1 MLTNGKPFQPASSP
15 PAQSGELAPPQVAPS
30 ALRVALRRA
39 AHQLV
44 DSHPLVFPDPFAIPI
59 LGAAHARAL
68 ARTPT
73 RPHRTWS
80 FALRAFAVARSRYL
94 QDQLDKERHLQHVVL
109 LGAGLDTT
117 AWRNTQ
123 LHVWELDRAATLTW
137 KQQLATAAS
146 LSVPPRQHYVPLDLA
161 DPGTGLLA
169 SAGLPPNRPTLFALL
184 GVVPYLPPGTL
195 EQMLPLVEAQ
205 GRGSG
210 ILFDYRLPRAALP
223 PEEQRQHDSL
233 TARITAAGEPFQT
246 FFTPA
251 SLATVLSGA
260 PFTRLYDLDTDALN
274 RLYFQQSGA
283 LRTMGHATRLAAA
296 WL

>member
-1 MLTNGKPFQPASSP
+1 MPINKQPVHPASSP
-15 PAQSGELAPPQVAPS
+15 PPQVAPS

-44 DSHPLVFPDPFAIPI
+44 DPHPLVFPDPFAIPI
-59 LGAAHARAL
+59 LGPTHATAL

-73 RPHRTWS
+73 LPHRTWS

-94 QDQLDKERHLQHVVL
+94 QDQLDAFPRLQHVVL

-117 AWRNTQ
+117 AWRNPQ
-123 LHVWELDRAATLTW
+123 RHVWELDRPATLTW
-137 KQQLATAAS
+137 KQQLATAAN
-146 LSVPPRQHYVPLDLA
+146 LPTPPRQHYLPLDLS
-161 DPGTGLLA
+161 DLVTNPLA
-169 SAGLPPNRPTLFALL
+169 AAGLPPNQPTLFVLL
-184 GVVPYLPPGTL
+184 GVLPYLPPGTL
-195 EQMLPLVEAQ
+195 QQLLPLVQTQ
-205 GRGSG
+205 GPGSG
-210 ILFDYRLPRAALP
+210 ILFDYRLPRTALP

-251 SLATVLSGA
+251 TLAAAFSAT
-260 PFTRLYDLDTDALN
+260 PFTRLHDFDTDALN
-274 RLYFQQSGA
+274 HLYFQHPGP
-283 LRTMGHATRLAAA
+283 LRTMGHATRLATA